1 MAPTPGDPTCRNVM
15 DRARRAVAAA
25 CVGYV
30 NTFNPHRIVI
40 GGSIAEAEGERLLQ
54 PIRDAIASEAF
65 DVVARHVTVVPAML
79 GGDVSLAGA
88 QPLVMSRLNQS
99 SQTSPT
105 VAIGSPGRGSR
116 RYPRMT
122 VRVGINGFGRIGRQ
136 SLKAILERA
145 PDVEVVAVND
155 LVDTSMNA
163 LLFKH
168 DSTYG
173 AYEGTVEH
181 TDDALIIDGREIKVL
196 QEKDPATLPWGDLG
210 VDLVLE
216 STGLFTDAEKAR
228 AHIQAGA
235 RKVIISAPAKG
246 EDITIVLGVNED
258 KYDPA
263 NHHVISNASCT
274 TNCLAPAAKVVHDTF
289 GIERGLMNTIH
300 SYTNDQR
307 ILDVA
312 HKDPRRAR
320 AAGQN
325 IIPTTT
331 GAAKALALVI
341 PDLKGKFDGFSLRV
355 PTPTVSVVDFTADLA
370 RSTTADEVN
379 EAFRAAAAGPMKGIL
394 GVSDEPLVSS
404 DFRGDSRSSI
414 IDSESTMV
422 LGGTM
427 VKVIAWYDNEWG
439 YSCRCADLIAMV
451 ASKLPSTAGTAA

>member
-1 MAPTPGDPTCRNVM
+1 
-15 DRARRAVAAA
+15 
-25 CVGYV
+25 
-30 NTFNPHRIVI
+30 
-40 GGSIAEAEGERLLQ
+40 
-54 PIRDAIASEAF
+54 
-65 DVVARHVTVVPAML
+65 
-79 GGDVSLAGA
+79 
-88 QPLVMSRLNQS
+88 
-99 SQTSPT
+99 
-105 VAIGSPGRGSR
+105 
-116 RYPRMT
+116 MT

-136 SLKAILERA
+136 SLKAILERGEG
-145 PDVEVVAVND
+145 VEVVAVND

-173 AYEGTVEH
+173 AYEGTVDH

-196 QEKDPATLPWGDLG
+196 QAKDPATLPWGDMG
-210 VDLVLE
+210 VDIVLE
-216 STGLFTDAEKAR
+216 STGIFTDADKAR

-235 RKVIISAPAKG
+235 KKVIISAPAKG

-258 KYDPA
+258 KYDPE

-274 TNCLAPAAKVVHDTF
+274 TNCLAPAAKVVHDAF

-355 PTPTVSVVDFTADLA
+355 PTPTVSVVDFTADVSKA
-370 RSTTADEVN
+370 TSADKIN
-379 EAFRAAAAGPMKGIL
+379 DAFRAAEEGPMKGIL

-414 IDSESTMV
+414 IDSASTMV

-439 YSCRCADLIAMV
+439 YSSRCADLVSLV
-451 ASKLPSTAGTAA
+451 ASKLPSHAGTAA

>member
-1 MAPTPGDPTCRNVM
+1 
-15 DRARRAVAAA
+15 
-25 CVGYV
+25 
-30 NTFNPHRIVI
+30 
-40 GGSIAEAEGERLLQ
+40 
-54 PIRDAIASEAF
+54 
-65 DVVARHVTVVPAML
+65 
-79 GGDVSLAGA
+79 
-88 QPLVMSRLNQS
+88 
-99 SQTSPT
+99 
-105 VAIGSPGRGSR
+105 
-116 RYPRMT
+116 MT

-145 PDVEVVAVND
+145 PDLEVVAVND
-155 LVDTSMNA
+155 LVETSMNA

-173 AYEGTVEH
+173 AYHGTVEH

-196 QEKDPATLPWGDLG
+196 QVKDPAALPWGDLG

-216 STGLFTDAEKAR
+216 STGLFTDAEKAA
-228 AHIQAGA
+228 AHLSAGA
-235 RKVIISAPAKG
+235 KKVIISAPAKG
-246 EDITIVLGVNED
+246 EDITIVLGVNEGA
-258 KYDPA
+258 YDPDRH
-263 NHHVISNASCT
+263 NVISNASCT

-320 AAGQN
+320 SAGQN

-341 PDLKGKFDGFSLRV
+341 PDLKGRFDGFSLRV
-355 PTPTVSVVDFTADLA
+355 PTPTVSVVDFTATVR
-370 RSTTADEVN
+370 RSTTVEELND
-379 EAFRAAAAGPMKGIL
+379 AFRAAAAGPLDGIL
-394 GVSDEPLVSS
+394 GVSDEPLVST

-414 IDSESTMV
+414 VDAESTMV
-422 LGGTM
+422 LGGDM

-439 YSCRCADLIAMV
+439 YSCRIADLV
-451 ASKLPSTAGTAA
+451 AFVAARLPVTA